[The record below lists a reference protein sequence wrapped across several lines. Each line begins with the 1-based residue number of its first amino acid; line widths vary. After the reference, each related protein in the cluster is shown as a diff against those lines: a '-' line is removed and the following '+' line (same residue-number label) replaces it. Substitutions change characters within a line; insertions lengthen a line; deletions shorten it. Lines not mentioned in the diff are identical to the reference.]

1 VGHLSRDACISYEK
15 SSGFR
20 IGQRKKDMFTL
31 IVLVS
36 VVITCVAG
44 ISRSGSSSSSSQLLL
59 PVDNTIFSDFS
70 DSRLE
75 LEVARPIKGDLVLTP
90 QTKFETWAVFAY
102 NSVVQA
108 DETNGL
114 IEHRMYYDCIAGTGV
129 PPGRRRRLDISHRYV
144 CLATSADGLIWVRP
158 TLNIFSI
165 NGSKANNVLLE
176 DSGVSVFHDPSAKDD
191 SERWKMICSNSAYAS
206 SDGLH
211 WTKLPFAP
219 VATDDTKPTAYYDP
233 STKKYAIVL
242 RRDLGDVVRY
252 IGRCDTTNLSNWQES
267 SPAGC
272 PNIFGVDDEGTPIH
286 SFHSYLT
293 HNSPTHNSHTYQI
306 LTMSIYTR
314 MHGHHIHPLQTQLL
328 ISIFL
333 HTTLIFN
340 QTYRLDSEMTDF

>member
-1 VGHLSRDACISYEK
+1 VSSISYEK

-20 IGQRKKDMFTL
+20 IYCTGIGQRKKDMFTL

-44 ISRSGSSSSSSQLLL
+44 ISRSGSSSSSSSSQLLL

-242 RRDLGDVVRY
+242 RRDLDAPKNKSSKYTFLNFLSTLNTQREKNLKKKLQNR
-252 IGRCDTTNLSNWQES
+252 RC
-267 SPAGC
+267 C
-272 PNIFGVDDEGTPIH
+272 
-286 SFHSYLT
+286 
-293 HNSPTHNSHTYQI
+293 QI
-306 LTMSIYTR
+306 
-314 MHGHHIHPLQTQLL
+314 
-328 ISIFL
+328 
-333 HTTLIFN
+333 
-340 QTYRLDSEMTDF
+340 YRKM